1 MRRGKSPQNINE
13 EVNKMRRLMNFDI
26 SQNSHDVLSEQNITN
41 TTLIYE
47 GKLKGNSEVKKGPVE
62 FISYNSLSK

>member
-26 SQNSHDVLSEQNITN
+26 SQNSHDVLSESNIEKSV
-41 TTLIYE
+41 L
-47 GKLKGNSEVKKGPVE
+47 SEQLNKYKKGRYAS
-62 FISYNSLSK
+62 FFD

>member
-26 SQNSHDVLSEQNITN
+26 SQNSHDILAEQNIKV
-41 TTLIYE
+41 IRE
-47 GKLKGNSEVKKGPVE
+47 EHE
-62 FISYNSLSK
+62 

>member
-26 SQNSHDVLSEQNITN
+26 SQNSHDVLSEQNIQEQLKITKK
-41 TTLIYE
+41 TDGDFRVTK
-47 GKLKGNSEVKKGPVE
+47 GKNM
-62 FISYNSLSK
+62 

>member
-26 SQNSHDVLSEQNITN
+26 SQNSHDVLSEKIINEAVN
-41 TTLIYE
+41 FY
-47 GKLKGNSEVKKGPVE
+47 
-62 FISYNSLSK
+62 